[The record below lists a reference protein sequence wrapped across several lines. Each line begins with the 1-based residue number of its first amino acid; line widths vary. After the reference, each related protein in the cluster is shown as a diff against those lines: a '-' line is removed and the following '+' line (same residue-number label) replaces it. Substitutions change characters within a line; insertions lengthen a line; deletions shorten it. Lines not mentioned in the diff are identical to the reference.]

1 MAKIYEA
8 SARMRVVDGPDALSA
23 ARRAA
28 ADVLRGWGFYDQDW
42 LDKAMLVFSEV
53 VGNAVR
59 HAGGCQEI
67 VFQLRQRRVTL
78 AVTDASEVMPRY
90 RVDNDTGGRG
100 LLVIEALAAR
110 WGVEPTVGGK
120 RFWVELSACPP

>member
-1 MAKIYEA
+1 MAKADEA
-8 SARMRVVDGPDALSA
+8 TARIRVLDGPNALSA

-28 ADVLRGWGFYDQDW
+28 AGLLRGWGFRDQDW

-59 HAGGCQEI
+59 HAGGCREV
-67 VFQLRQRRVTL
+67 VFQVRQRRVTL
-78 AVTDASEVMPRY
+78 AVTDASVAVPRR
-90 RVDNDTGGRG
+90 RVDDDTGGRG
-100 LLVIEALAAR
+100 LLIIEAVAAR

-120 RFWVELSACPP
+120 RFWVELSPCPS